1 MDADN
6 NFSLI
11 HATLGLIPVLIFIAG
26 LVFLDSF
33 KLVTVR
39 ATVGAILA
47 GVAVAVVLLPVHIYL
62 MHVLPVSGQSF
73 SRYVAPVTEE
83 VGKAL
88 FVFYLIRVR
97 KVGFMV
103 DAAIFGF
110 AVGAGFALFENL
122 YYLLRLEESNPL
134 VWIIRG
140 CGTAVIHGGTTAMF
154 AIVTKTLNDRYPS
167 GMPVSAVPGLVIAVV
182 IHSVFNHFI
191 VSPAYM
197 TILTVVVLPLTFIY
211 IFHRSEEA
219 TRSWLGYGLDKDV
232 DLLRMIKA
240 GNVSTTRIGYY
251 LQALRE
257 KFPGMIV
264 ADMLNYLRIYLEL
277 SIRAK
282 GILIMQETGF
292 KVPPDPEIQAHFQ
305 ELKFLEKSIGKTG
318 KRALHPV
325 MNLSNRDLW
334 QLYMIQNK

>member
-6 NFSLI
+6 SFSLI
-11 HATLGLIPVLIFIAG
+11 HAALGLIPVVLFITG

-39 ATVGAILA
+39 ATIGAIVA
-47 GVAVAVVLLPVHIYL
+47 GVVVAVVLLPLHIYL
-62 MHVLPVSGQSF
+62 MNVLPLSGQSF
-73 SRYVAPVTEE
+73 TRYVAPVTEE
-83 VGKAL
+83 IGKAL
-88 FVFYLIRVR
+88 FVFYLIRAR

-140 CGTAVIHGGTTAMF
+140 CGTAVMHGGTTAMF
-154 AIVTKTLNDRYPS
+154 AVVSKTLSDRY
-167 GMPVSAVPGLVIAVV
+167 SARIFVPGLPGLVIAIVV
-182 IHSVFNHFI
+182 HSVFNHFI

-197 TILTVVVLPLTFIY
+197 TILTLIVLPVTFIY

-240 GNVSTTRIGYY
+240 GNVSTTRIGHY
-251 LQALRE
+251 LQTLCE
-257 KFPGMIV
+257 TFPGMIV
-264 ADMLNYLRIYLEL
+264 ADMLNYLRVYLEL

-334 QLYMIQNK
+334 QLSMIQKK